1 MIEMIVVHEA
11 GRRDGSVV
19 AAEAAVVAEAVAEAA
34 AEAAAEEAEVVSV
47 VVAEAAAAE
56 VVSAARHAGEG
67 RAVGV
72 RGVAGRATFAA
83 MALRSLTTRTLTSCG
98 ITWMIARRSSGI
110 AKAARARSTSADS
123 GLPSNERAQWR
134 CCRTRRNTRA
144 HGKRPAIAAAR

>member
-19 AAEAAVVAEAVAEAA
+19 AAVVVVVEAEAEAA
-34 AEAAAEEAEVVSV
+34 EAEVVSV
-47 VVAEAAAAE
+47 VAAVVAE
-56 VVSAARHAGEG
+56 VVSAARRAGEG

-72 RGVAGRATFAA
+72 RAVAGRATFAA

-98 ITWMIARRSSGI
+98 ITWTIARRSSGT

-144 HGKRPAIAAAR
+144 HGKQPAIAAAR

>member
-34 AEAAAEEAEVVSV
+34 AEAAA
-47 VVAEAAAAE
+47 AE

-83 MALRSLTTRTLTSCG
+83 MALR
-98 ITWMIARRSSGI
+98 
-110 AKAARARSTSADS
+110 
-123 GLPSNERAQWR
+123 
-134 CCRTRRNTRA
+134 
-144 HGKRPAIAAAR
+144 

>member
-1 MIEMIVVHEA
+1 MIEMIVVHET

-19 AAEAAVVAEAVAEAA
+19 VAAAVVVAEAA
-34 AEAAAEEAEVVSV
+34 EAEVVSV
-47 VVAEAAAAE
+47 VAAVVAEAAAAE

-98 ITWMIARRSSGI
+98 ITWTIARRSSGI

-144 HGKRPAIAAAR
+144 HGKQPAIAAAR

>member
-11 GRRDGSVV
+11 GLRDGSVV
-19 AAEAAVVAEAVAEAA
+19 VVVAAVVEAEAAEA
-34 AEAAAEEAEVVSV
+34 EAEVVSV
-47 VVAEAAAAE
+47 AAVVVAA
-56 VVSAARHAGEG
+56 VVSAARRAGEG

-72 RGVAGRATFAA
+72 RAVAGRATFAA

-98 ITWMIARRSSGI
+98 ITWTIARRSSGT
-110 AKAARARSTSADS
+110 AKAARVRSTSADS

-144 HGKRPAIAAAR
+144 HGKQPAIAAAR

>member
-19 AAEAAVVAEAVAEAA
+19 VAAVVVAVAA
-34 AEAAAEEAEVVSV
+34 EAEVVSV
-47 VVAEAAAAE
+47 VAAVVVAVAE
-56 VVSAARHAGEG
+56 VVSAARRAGEG

-98 ITWMIARRSSGI
+98 ITWTIARRSSGT
-110 AKAARARSTSADS
+110 AKAARARNTSADS

-144 HGKRPAIAAAR
+144 HGKQPAIAAAR

>member
-19 AAEAAVVAEAVAEAA
+19 VAAVVVVVAEAA
-34 AEAAAEEAEVVSV
+34 EAEVVSV
-47 VVAEAAAAE
+47 VAVVVAAE
-56 VVSAARHAGEG
+56 VVSAARRAGEG

-98 ITWMIARRSSGI
+98 ITWTIARRSSGT

-144 HGKRPAIAAAR
+144 HGKQPAIAAAR

>member
-1 MIEMIVVHEA
+1 MIVVHEA

-19 AAEAAVVAEAVAEAA
+19 VAVVVAVVAAVVVAEAA
-34 AEAAAEEAEVVSV
+34 EAEVVSV
-47 VVAEAAAAE
+47 VAAVVAAE
-56 VVSAARHAGEG
+56 VVSAARRAGEG

-98 ITWMIARRSSGI
+98 ITWTIARRSSGT
-110 AKAARARSTSADS
+110 AKAVRARNTSADS

-144 HGKRPAIAAAR
+144 HGKQPAIAAAR